1 MKILAMS
8 DLVPE
13 QICDIVRFTKYSG
26 DLRIS
31 HYCGYAADFISM
43 VLNEKDIDGAVYP
56 KSCDSSRIIGSYL
69 EDSKKFNYQICIPVC
84 RKNIAITY
92 FAEVLKDYKK
102 NVEEHYAIKI
112 NNILDRTEKINLRN
126 EKLKDIYS
134 QIEEISYS
142 NYLKSIHQLLEQ
154 PLDRQVIPNS
164 FGNSIQ
170 SKKRVYLVGSFLS
183 NLSIVD
189 MIENCGMKIVGDN
202 LPESGRLISTPDVN
216 LSGDI
221 ILNVAR
227 SSLGKRLSPT
237 QNNFKNIIEKDIKEI
252 ESKNVNGVIFIIQK
266 YCEPY
271 DYLFS
276 VYIKVLHEMNI
287 PVLKLIL
294 ADSEDNR
301 KVQLQLEAFA
311 DAI

>member
-102 NVEEHYAIKI
+102 KCR
-112 NNILDRTEKINLRN
+112 RTLCN
-126 EKLKDIYS
+126 
-134 QIEEISYS
+134 
-142 NYLKSIHQLLEQ
+142 
-154 PLDRQVIPNS
+154 
-164 FGNSIQ
+164 
-170 SKKRVYLVGSFLS
+170 
-183 NLSIVD
+183 
-189 MIENCGMKIVGDN
+189 
-202 LPESGRLISTPDVN
+202 
-216 LSGDI
+216 
-221 ILNVAR
+221 
-227 SSLGKRLSPT
+227 
-237 QNNFKNIIEKDIKEI
+237 KNK
-252 ESKNVNGVIFIIQK
+252 
-266 YCEPY
+266 
-271 DYLFS
+271 
-276 VYIKVLHEMNI
+276 
-287 PVLKLIL
+287 
-294 ADSEDNR
+294 
-301 KVQLQLEAFA
+301 
-311 DAI
+311 

>member
-1 MKILAMS
+1 M
-8 DLVPE
+8 
-13 QICDIVRFTKYSG
+13 
-26 DLRIS
+26 
-31 HYCGYAADFISM
+31 
-43 VLNEKDIDGAVYP
+43 
-56 KSCDSSRIIGSYL
+56 
-69 EDSKKFNYQICIPVC
+69 
-84 RKNIAITY
+84 
-92 FAEVLKDYKK
+92 
-102 NVEEHYAIKI
+102 
-112 NNILDRTEKINLRN
+112 DRTEKINLRN

>member
-1 MKILAMS
+1 M
-8 DLVPE
+8 
-13 QICDIVRFTKYSG
+13 
-26 DLRIS
+26 
-31 HYCGYAADFISM
+31 
-43 VLNEKDIDGAVYP
+43 
-56 KSCDSSRIIGSYL
+56 
-69 EDSKKFNYQICIPVC
+69 
-84 RKNIAITY
+84 
-92 FAEVLKDYKK
+92 
-102 NVEEHYAIKI
+102 
-112 NNILDRTEKINLRN
+112 RN

-227 SSLGKRLSPT
+227 SSLEKRLSPT